1 MLILGIIY
9 DGVSSEYR
17 ETTEKVEVVNKS
29 YDPNLAMQLATKT
42 YPLELYANYNVY
54 VLYEG
59 EEYCL
64 QNEELYDTVE
74 IGDTIEVTVTKSFDK
89 DGKMK
94 NTEISIED

>member
-1 MLILGIIY
+1 MRNKVFSICGIICCVMLILGIIY

-42 YPLELYANYNVY
+42 YPLEF
-54 VLYEG
+54 
-59 EEYCL
+59 
-64 QNEELYDTVE
+64 
-74 IGDTIEVTVTKSFDK
+74 GDTIEVTVTKSFDK